1 MQSDRIGLKDYFLQH
16 GRRHTYRK
24 GQLLLRPGT
33 EPQGVYFEESGLVKV
48 YSLSHDGSEHDH
60 LFYGPGDVFPIMWA
74 VEGVLRNVYYETME
88 EAAFWLLPKP
98 EFLAFVQSRADISY
112 QLLERTV
119 GLFKLYA
126 GQIDNL
132 LYSDAA
138 ERVAFRLLALL
149 NRYRI
154 RDGDSYILDMPLTN
168 RDMARSVATSRE
180 TVNRVFARFKRHG
193 ILTYNHDHRIVITD
207 LDGLA
212 KVIGHKV
219 AHDLWPQLIGPSES
233 GKAKR

>member
-1 MQSDRIGLKDYFLQH
+1 MHSNRISLKDYFVKH

-24 GQLLLRPGT
+24 GQILLRPGD
-33 EPQGVYFEESGLVKV
+33 EPQGVYFDESGLVKI

-74 VEGVLRNVYYETME
+74 VEGVLRNVYYETIE
-88 EAAFWLLPKP
+88 ESAFWLLPKP
-98 EFLAFVQSRADISY
+98 VFLAFVQNRADISY

-154 RDGDSYILDMPLTN
+154 REGNNYILDMPLTN
-168 RDMARSVATSRE
+168 RDVARSVATSRE

-193 ILTYNHDHRIVITD
+193 ILTYNGDRRIVITD

-212 KVIGHKV
+212 KIIGHNV
-219 AHDLWPQLIGPSES
+219 AHDLWPQLIGPNEP
-233 GKAKR
+233 GKA